1 LSNWHRML
9 GNRRIPGSI
18 NRVLGHS
25 SVPGSLIGGDWIL
38 YSVNKR
44 SLVNT
49 DWILYGV
56 NERSLEA

>member
-1 LSNWHRML
+1 ML
-9 GNRRIPGSI
+9 GNRHIPGF
-18 NRVLGHS
+18 NLHRVVGYR

-44 SLVNT
+44 SLVGT
-49 DWILYGV
+49 DRILYGV